1 MQLRYISIARLIAE
15 AGGDPW
21 AINQSLQAGRPA
33 QISDLAQAF
42 HDAGRYTTESSAAFD
57 EARRRFEVSWN
68 RENGE
73 HPINDSA
80 EVQRV
85 TKSLG
90 LQSAQLPKIAVD
102 LENIAAALA
111 EAQRTSGWY
120 ISALEDDLEDID
132 CEIGEALDD
141 GDDEDADDLCED
153 AVAETSAV
161 LAQVKQIRDGYSA
174 TLQNALAILR
184 ADGGDPAE
192 IKGADELLIPPPDT
206 SPEQVKRWWGSLSEE
221 QKRLLIDQ
229 HPQELG
235 NLDGIPAEVR
245 GQVNLAVMAD
255 DLRRVEDAARQ
266 YGVSPEGLRDNALNN
281 VDNDVFTNPGKYGL
295 SATGITRYQNAVK
308 TNQGLDHDKGTNPD
322 HPRPV
327 MLWAYDPLAF
337 NGKGR
342 AAIAIGNP
350 DRARNTAVIVPGTN
364 SSVKGGWLF
373 DGHNDAINLYDQS
386 SKADS
391 SNSTAVIAWMG
402 YDAPEFNFQHPDQAI
417 ADPSK
422 LQQVGTPWMARQG
435 GALLAADV
443 NGLSVTHD
451 GSIPSHVTVIGHS
464 YGSTTVA
471 DAFANSGMRA
481 NDAVLIGC
489 PGTDLAHSAADFHL
503 NGGKLYVGA
512 ASTDAISWIGESGSS
527 VPNAINDA
535 LGDPV
540 GPLAGLGADPAH
552 AGFGSVRFRAE
563 VAGSQS
569 VVPWFNDH
577 SHYYDMGS
585 EALHNMTGIATGH
598 GDNLANEGMLA
609 PPRDEERFSTPSE
622 VKTPFG
628 TIHLPHVEIRTPVTV
643 DPEWDRPGDS
653 VTGDHDFK

>member
-1 MQLRYISIARLIAE
+1 MQLRYISIARLIVE

-21 AINQSLQAGRPA
+21 AINNSLQAGRPA

-42 HDAGRYTTESSAAFD
+42 HDAGQSTVESNAAF
-57 EARRRFEVSWN
+57 EKARRRFAASWN

-120 ISALEDDLEDID
+120 ISALDEDLQNID
-132 CEIGEALDD
+132 GEVGDALDD
-141 GDDEDADDLCED
+141 GDEDEANDLYED
-153 AVAETSAV
+153 AVAETRAV
-161 LAQVKQIRDGYSA
+161 LFQVTQIRDDYSA
-174 TLQNALAILR
+174 TLQNALAILH
-184 ADGGDPAE
+184 ADAGDPAE

-206 SPEQVKRWWGSLSEE
+206 VQEQVKSWWDSLSED

-235 NLDGIPAEVR
+235 NLNGIPAEVR
-245 GQVNLAVMAD
+245 GQVNLGVIDD
-255 DLRRVEDAARQ
+255 DLHRVENVAGQ
-266 YGVSPEGLRDNALNN
+266 FGLSPQPLRDNALHDANN
-281 VDNDVFTNPGKYGL
+281 DIITNPEKYGL
-295 SATGITRYQNAVK
+295 TSADITRYQNAVK
-308 TNQGLDHDKGTNPD
+308 TNEGLDHDRGDPKN
-322 HPRPV
+322 PRPV
-327 MLWAYDPLAF
+327 MVWAYDPLAF

-350 DRARNTAVIVPGTN
+350 DKSRNTAVIVPGTN

-373 DGHNDAINLYDQS
+373 DGHNNAINLYDQS
-386 SKADS
+386 SKADP
-391 SNSTAVIAWMG
+391 NQSTSVIAWMG
-402 YDAPEFNFQHPDQAI
+402 YDAPEFDFQHPDTAI
-417 ADPSK
+417 ADPTK
-422 LQQVGTPWMARQG
+422 LQQVGSPWRAREG
-435 GALLAADV
+435 GTLLAADV
-443 NGLSVTHD
+443 NGLAVTHD
-451 GSIPSHVTVIGHS
+451 GAIPTHLTVIGHS
-464 YGSTTVA
+464 YGSTTEA

-489 PGTDLAHSAADFHL
+489 PGTDVARTAADFHL
-503 NGGKLYVGA
+503 NGGKVYVGA
-512 ASTDAISWIGESGSS
+512 ASTDAISWIGESGGG
-527 VPNAINDA
+527 VPNAVNDV
-535 LGDPV
+535 LGDPL
-540 GPLAGLGADPAH
+540 GPLAGLGTDPAH
-552 AGFGSVRFRAE
+552 SGFGSVRFRAE
-563 VAGSQS
+563 VAGTPN

-585 EALHNMTGIATGH
+585 EALHNMTEIAAGH
-598 GDNLANEGMLA
+598 SDNLANEGMLA
-609 PPRDEERFSTPSE
+609 PFRDQERISTPTE

-628 TIHLPHVEIRTPVTV
+628 TIPLPHVEIRTPVTV
-643 DPEWDRPGDS
+643 DPEWDRPPNS
-653 VTGDHDFK
+653 VTRDHDFK